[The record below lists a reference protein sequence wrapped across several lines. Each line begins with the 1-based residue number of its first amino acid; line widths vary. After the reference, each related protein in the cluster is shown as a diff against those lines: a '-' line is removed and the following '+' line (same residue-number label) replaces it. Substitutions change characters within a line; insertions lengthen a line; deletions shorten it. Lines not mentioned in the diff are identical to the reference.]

1 MCVNYY
7 ATTHC
12 VYVSIFHVCIFVLP
26 MPSSQKGGN
35 EILVFKDKIS
45 QEEGTAKQNA
55 KPKSWLQK
63 QSI

>member
-1 MCVNYY
+1 
-7 ATTHC
+7 
-12 VYVSIFHVCIFVLP
+12 